1 MKVVTKLAVLLGVGA
16 LLPFAASA
24 KSTEELYL
32 ENASKAPGV
41 PVPVAVVSPTNVSTD
56 YIGAKVDLAFTVDA
70 QGKPIDFMIM
80 ASPDAV
86 LAKTVMDAVSKWRF
100 TPAQKNGTAVAK
112 KVVLPVRISSDETRF
127 AAN

>member
-24 KSTEELYL
+24 KSPESLYI
-32 ENASKAPGV
+32 ENASKAPGA
-41 PVPVAVVSPTNVSTD
+41 PVPVSVVSPTDISAD
-56 YIGAKVDLAFTVDA
+56 YAGAKVDLAFTVDA
-70 QGKPIDFMIM
+70 QGKPVDFMIM

-100 TPAQKNGTAVAK
+100 TPAQKNGSAVAK
-112 KVVLPVRISSDETRF
+112 KVVLPVRVSDPERF